1 MIEANQEYKR
11 RLEQQQ
17 EKIQKYSRAD
27 QLLSTTRGILFVIF
41 VFLFFYVLNANQSY
55 LWMAIPAI
63 LFAFIMIFHERVI
76 HRKNLASRI
85 ASFYE
90 RGLAR
95 LENRWMGSG
104 VLGEE
109 FKDSTHPYSEDL
121 DLFGSGSL
129 FELMCIART
138 RSGEQT
144 LAAWLLNPAEPLLVR
159 NRQSAVED
167 LRSRLDFR
175 EEIGTHGADI
185 RTRMR
190 PEALTS
196 WSQRTATHFS
206 TGLRISA
213 SISVILTLLAL
224 YGWAAW
230 DWGWN
235 PFVLMLVLQVLL
247 MRHIASR
254 VQDITHGAEG
264 AHQELKVLAGIL
276 SRIEQESF
284 HSEHLQKLQ
293 EQMKSHG
300 ILPSRQIHKMGTLL
314 GLLDWQR
321 NQLFAPIAILLLWQA
336 HLAFALE
343 SWRTKY
349 GSKIP
354 FWIQVVGEIESL
366 NSFSAYA
373 YEHPNDIFPEIVEE
387 TICYEG
393 QELGHPLIP
402 DAQCVRNSI
411 QLNAQERLKIVSG
424 SNMSGKSTFLRTIG
438 INAVLALAGGV
449 VRAKQLRLSPVSVGA
464 SIHILDSLQTGS
476 SRFYSEITR
485 LRQLMD
491 LAQTKPPL
499 LFLLD
504 EILHGTNS
512 ADRLVGAEAI
522 VRGFLKQNAIGLLTT
537 HDLALANIAEK
548 LGAAAENIHFQDH
561 IENGRIA
568 FDYRVH
574 EGIVQKSN
582 AIELMRA
589 VGLEV

>member
-1 MIEANQEYKR
+1 MSEAHHEYNQ
-11 RLEQQQ
+11 RLDQQQ
-17 EKIQKYSRAD
+17 QRIQKYSRTD
-27 QLLSTTRGILFVIF
+27 KLLSTFRGILFVIF
-41 VFLFFYVLNANQSY
+41 VFLFFYILNSNHSY
-55 LWMAIPAI
+55 LWTAVPALLFVAIVVY
-63 LFAFIMIFHERVI
+63 HERLI
-76 HRKNLASRI
+76 QQKNLATRI

-90 RGLAR
+90 RGVAR

-104 VLGEE
+104 TDGRD
-109 FKDSTHPYSEDL
+109 FKDATHPYSEDL

-129 FELMCIART
+129 FELLCIART
-138 RSGEQT
+138 RSGEET
-144 LAAWLLNPAEPLLVR
+144 LADWLLNGAAPSEVR
-159 NRQSAVED
+159 LRQSAVED
-167 LRSRLDFR
+167 LRSRLNFR
-175 EEIGTHGADI
+175 EEVATQGADV

-190 PEALTS
+190 P
-196 WSQRTATHFS
+196 ATLIAWAERPAIAFS
-206 TGLRISA
+206 KGLRIA
-213 SISVILTLLAL
+213 TTLSVLLTFTAL
-224 YGWAAW
+224 YGWAQL

-235 PFVLMLVLQVLL
+235 PFVLLLVLQILL
-247 MRHIASR
+247 MRRLTNR
-254 VQDITHGAEG
+254 VEDITRGAEG
-264 AHQELKVLAGIL
+264 AHQELRLLALIL
-276 SRIEQESF
+276 GTIEQESF
-284 HSEHLQKLQ
+284 HSEYLQKMQ
-293 EQMKSHG
+293 ERMKNQG
-300 ILPSRQIHKMGTLL
+300 FLPSEQINKMGRLL
-314 GLLDWQR
+314 ELLDWQR
-321 NQLFAPIAILLLWQA
+321 NQLFAPVAILLLWQA

-349 GSKIP
+349 GSRIP
-354 FWIQVVGEIESL
+354 FWIQAVGEIETL
-366 NSFSAYA
+366 NSFSAHA
-373 YEHPNDIFPEIVEE
+373 YEYPNDIFPEIVENR
-387 TICYEG
+387 ICYEG

-402 DAQCVRNSI
+402 DEQCVRNSI
-411 QLNAQERLKIVSG
+411 QLDAQQRLKIVSG

-438 INAVLALAGGV
+438 INAVLALAGAT
-449 VRAKQLRLSPVSVGA
+449 VRAKQLRLSPVSIGA

-491 LAQTKPPL
+491 LAQLKPPL

-537 HDLALANIAEK
+537 HDLALATIAEK
-548 LGAAAENIHFQDH
+548 LGSAAENIHFQDH

-574 EGIVQKSN
+574 PGIVQKSN